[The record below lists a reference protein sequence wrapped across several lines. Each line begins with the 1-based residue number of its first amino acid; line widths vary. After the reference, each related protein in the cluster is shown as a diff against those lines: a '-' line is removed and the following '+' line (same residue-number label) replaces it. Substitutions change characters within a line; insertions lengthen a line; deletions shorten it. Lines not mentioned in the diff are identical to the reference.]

1 MITHDPKI
9 EYVKKIKDFPTYH
22 ITSNGDVYSTDHNR
36 LTKLKPSLSGVHR
49 RQYYQVSL
57 IKEDKR
63 FQKKIHKL
71 VAQAFYNYETSNRK
85 IVIDHIDENQ
95 LNNNIS
101 NLQIITNRKN
111 SSKAYALKRSLP
123 TGVYQERKKFRARIK
138 INGKS
143 KNLGT
148 FPTAEIAAH
157 AYQTELKKINL
168 LVKKYPLDLTN
179 SIQLHYWNPHQQ
191 DYNQL
196 DLFKKKTFF
205 QNINFRI
212 TKFLNSLF
220 K

>member
-36 LTKLKPSLSGVHR
+36 LTKLKPSINNLEYLSVCLMKNNTKQSFHVH
-49 RQYYQVSL
+49 
-57 IKEDKR
+57 D
-63 FQKKIHKL
+63 L
-71 VAQAFYNYETSNRK
+71 VAYAFFNYKKSNTK
-85 IVIDHIDENQ
+85 IVIDHIDENK
-95 LNNNIS
+95 LNNNVS
-101 NLQIITNRKN
+101 NIQIITQRQNL
-111 SSKAYALKRSLP
+111 SKAHALKRSLP
-123 TGVYQERKKFRARIK
+123 TGVTLTPSNKFQSMIF
-138 INGKS
+138 INGK
-143 KNLGT
+143 KKYLGT

-179 SIQLHYWNPHQQ
+179 AIPITDWNPHQQ
-191 DYNQL
+191 YYNQFE
-196 DLFKKKTFF
+196 LFKKKTFF

-212 TKFLNSLF
+212 TKFLKSLL